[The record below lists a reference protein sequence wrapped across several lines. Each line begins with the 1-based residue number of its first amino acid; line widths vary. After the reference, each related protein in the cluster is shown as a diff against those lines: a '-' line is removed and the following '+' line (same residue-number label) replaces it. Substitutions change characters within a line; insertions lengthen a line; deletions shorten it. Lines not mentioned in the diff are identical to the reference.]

1 MMTSSLSVACLVY
14 KLFICRACSCVSN
27 QLRGKTLS
35 AEGEDIL
42 LHKQG
47 KY

>member
-1 MMTSSLSVACLVY
+1 MMTSSLSVDCLVE

-27 QLRGKTLS
+27 QFRGKTSS
-35 AEGEDIL
+35 AGGEDIL
-42 LHKQG
+42 LHEQR